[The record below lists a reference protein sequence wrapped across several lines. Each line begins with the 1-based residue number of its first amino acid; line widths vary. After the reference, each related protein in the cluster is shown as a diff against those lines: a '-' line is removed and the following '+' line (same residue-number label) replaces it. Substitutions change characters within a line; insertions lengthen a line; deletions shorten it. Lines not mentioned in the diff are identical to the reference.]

1 VAKKSRARPPRPA
14 RRVAVGSGIMEEG
27 PLERSD
33 STGLAPVSGAGGLLS
48 GGDSAN
54 APMEVQKRAQMRR
67 IERM

>member
-1 VAKKSRARPPRPA
+1 
-14 RRVAVGSGIMEEG
+14 MEEG
-27 PLERSD
+27 LLERSD